1 MGPGPDGLGLGL
13 WGAVHMGGSLYCR
26 AGRRRV
32 WASRLTLLAGFA
44 ALNGPLWHAAAQAA
58 PSGAAPSGAVA
69 AKTLVRSIGGATV
82 TLDPQRADLSS
93 ESLVIDD
100 LLEGLL
106 APDGRGGARPA
117 LAESWTVSPDG
128 RIYTFKLRADAKWS
142 DGTPVTADDFVFSWR
157 RLADPRTAAP
167 YAYYMWIVV
176 NGEAITKGTIK
187 DVSRLGVTAL
197 DATTFQVELVRPTAY
212 FLAML
217 QHQAL
222 FAVQKASV
230 QAHGDAFTEPGH
242 YVSSGAYVLAENVP
256 RDHLTLV
263 RNPAYYDQAKVPIAV
278 VRDLPLEDRAAE
290 MRLFRDGQVQTT
302 YELPIDQVAWARS
315 ALKEAFVSG
324 DTYDTYFLSFN
335 LRNEPWKSS
344 PALREALTLAV
355 DREALANRVLGGEQ
369 PAYSYVPRLA
379 PGPGITGYEP
389 GWPAWRDQPQAERER
404 HARALLV
411 EAGYGPGAGSKG
423 GPGGRALPP
432 ISLLFPTGANWQA
445 VAVAVARQWHDV
457 LGVEVRLD
465 AQDFRIVAAQSNAKT
480 FKDVVFASWIGDY
493 ADANSFL
500 ALMRGDAG
508 QENYASYRNPL
519 FDALM
524 EEANGEPDPGRR
536 AGLLRRAERLMM
548 DDTPVIPLFHKTMRR
563 LVSPR
568 VTGWVPNPLDLS
580 PTRFLDLMP

>member
-1 MGPGPDGLGLGL
+1 M
-13 WGAVHMGGSLYCR
+13 A
-26 AGRRRV
+26 
-32 WASRLTLLAGFA
+32 LLAGLA
-44 ALNGPLWHAAAQAA
+44 ALTDPLCPAVAHAA
-58 PSGAAPSGAVA
+58 PSGTVPSGAGA

-142 DGTPVTADDFVFSWR
+142 DGTPITADDFVFSWR

-176 NGEAITKGTIK
+176 NGEAIAKGTIK
-187 DVSRLGVTAL
+187 DVNRLGVTAL

-230 QAHGDAFTEPGH
+230 QAYGDAFTEPGH

-278 VRDLPLEDRAAE
+278 VRDLPLEDRTAE

-335 LRNEPWKSS
+335 LRNEPWKTS

-355 DREALANRVLGGEQ
+355 DREALATRVLGGEQ
-369 PAYSYVPRLA
+369 AAYSYVPRLA
-379 PGPGITGYEP
+379 SGPGVTGYEP
-389 GWPAWRDQPQAERER
+389 GWPAWRDQSQAERER
-404 HARALLV
+404 RARGLLA
-411 EAGYGPGAGSKG
+411 EAGYGPKSAHG
-423 GPGGRALPP
+423 GKTLPP
-432 ISLLFPTGANWQA
+432 ISLLFPRGANWQA
-445 VAVAVARQWHDV
+445 VAEAVARQWHDV

-465 AQDFRIVAAQSNAKT
+465 AQDFRVVAAQSNAKT

-493 ADANSFL
+493 PDANSFL
-500 ALMRGDAG
+500 ALMRADAG

-568 VTGWVPNPLDLS
+568 VIGWVPNPLDLS
-580 PTRFLDLMP
+580 PTRFLDLTP

>member
-1 MGPGPDGLGLGL
+1 MG
-13 WGAVHMGGSLYCR
+13 VSSRC
-26 AGRRRV
+26 
-32 WASRLTLLAGFA
+32 WALAPRLVLLAGLT
-44 ALNGPLWHAAAQAA
+44 ALNGPPPSAAADMA
-58 PSGAAPSGAVA
+58 PADAGTPP
-69 AKTLVRSIGGATV
+69 AKTLVRSLGGAPV

-117 LAESWTVSPDG
+117 LAESWAVSPDG

-176 NGEAITKGTIK
+176 NGEAIAKGTIK
-187 DVSRLGVTAL
+187 DVTRLGVTAL
-197 DATTFQVELVRPTAY
+197 DARTFQVELVRPTAY

-230 QAHGDAFTEPGH
+230 QAYGEAFTQPGH
-242 YVSSGAYVLAENVP
+242 YVSSGAYVLAENAP

-263 RNPAYYDQAKVPIAV
+263 RNPAYYDQAKVPIAT
-278 VRDLPLEDRAAE
+278 VRDLPLEDRAEE
-290 MRLFRDGQVQTT
+290 MRLFRDGQLQAT
-302 YELPIDQVAWARS
+302 YELPIDQVAWART
-315 ALKEAFVSG
+315 ALKDAFVRG

-335 LRNEPWKSS
+335 LRNEPWRSS

-355 DREALANRVLGGEQ
+355 DREALATQVLAGEQ

-379 PGPGITGYEP
+379 PGPGIAGYEP
-389 GWPAWRDQPQAERER
+389 GWPAWRDLSQAERQR
-404 HARALLV
+404 RARALLA
-411 EAGYGPGAGSKG
+411 EAGYGPGTG
-423 GPGGRALPP
+423 GKALPP
-432 ISLLFPTGANWQA
+432 VTLLFPAGANWQA
-445 VAVAVARQWHDV
+445 VAVAVARQWRDA

-465 AQDFRIVAAQSNAKT
+465 AEDYRTVAAQSNGKT

-568 VTGWVPNPLDLS
+568 VIGWVANPLDLT
-580 PTRFLDLMP
+580 PTRFLDVSP